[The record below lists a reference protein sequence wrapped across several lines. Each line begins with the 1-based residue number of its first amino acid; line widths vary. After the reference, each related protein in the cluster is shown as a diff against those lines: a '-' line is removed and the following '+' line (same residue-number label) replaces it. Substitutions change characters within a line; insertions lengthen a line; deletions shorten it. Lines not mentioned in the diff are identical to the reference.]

1 MSPSQPNSEHHKLRW
16 AKQTICTR
24 SVRYRA
30 KWIRHKRMQWM
41 HIVAHLRREV
51 LFMVTEWSWACI
63 VHSTWTVC
71 VCPHSSHSPTKS
83 VWLMKWHR
91 FDGKYVCVCAHDD
104 RVIAWPHFMFIV
116 RDTRDVRQFE
126 IGRLSCRR
134 TTSLKMSSL
143 FFVAQQLANVA
154 SETTAR
160 NQWRAMQLAN
170 LMRNK
175 CSQLKLSVAKNE
187 NNWKFDGRC
196 AMHGCQESIR
206 KWDIFIT
213 YSFDIRRNRD
223 NEHAM
228 RFTAH
233 HESLFSVCVRRGE
246 GEWVAKNRTRRMN
259 DAKMHM
265 NTQKP
270 HQITATQCR
279 RRWTER
285 QTDRQTT
292 ITCAMPFDCCHCY
305 SLAAVA
311 ICPLLRIV
319 MHSGAWLSTLQ

>member
-1 MSPSQPNSEHHKLRW
+1 MNAYRGASTSWSAVYGHRMEL
-16 AKQTICTR
+16 
-24 SVRYRA
+24 SVHRA
-30 KWIRHKRMQWM
+30 FNVDRVC
-41 HIVAHLRREV
+41 VAHTAAIRR
-51 LFMVTEWSWACI
+51 
-63 VHSTWTVC
+63 
-71 VCPHSSHSPTKS
+71 PNQ
-83 VWLMKWHR
+83 
-91 FDGKYVCVCAHDD
+91 FDWWNGTASMANTCVCA
-104 RVIAWPHFMFIV
+104 
-116 RDTRDVRQFE
+116 
-126 IGRLSCRR
+126 R
-134 TTSLKMSSL
+134 TTTAWLHDHISCSSSEIRATFVNLKLDVCRVGVRLHWKCHHSFLWLSNWRMSP
-143 FFVAQQLANVA
+143 AKRQPAIND
-154 SETTAR
+154 AR
-160 NQWRAMQLAN
+160 CNSFAN

-233 HESLFSVCVRRGE
+233 LCVCAPGRGRMSGKEPDKTNEWCKNAHEH
-246 GEWVAKNRTRRMN
+246 AKAAPDNSDTMSTSMDR
-259 DAKMHM
+259 
-265 NTQKP
+265 
-270 HQITATQCR
+270 
-279 RRWTER
+279 E
-285 QTDRQTT
+285 TDRQTT

-311 ICPLLRIV
+311 VCPLLRIV